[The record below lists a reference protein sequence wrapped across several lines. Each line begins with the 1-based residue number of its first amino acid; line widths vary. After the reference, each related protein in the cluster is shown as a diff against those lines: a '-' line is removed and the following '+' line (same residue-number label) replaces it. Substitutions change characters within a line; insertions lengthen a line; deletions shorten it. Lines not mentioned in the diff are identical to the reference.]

1 MRRKLMIKNELMKQD
16 TQKQIADKLGISE
29 PMVSLMFAGKRQPSI
44 KVAKKIAKIY
54 NIDLNTIY
62 EGKEL

>member
-1 MRRKLMIKNELMKQD
+1 MIKNELMKQD
-16 TQKQIADKLGISE
+16 TQRQIADKLGISE
-29 PMVSLMFAGKRQPSI
+29 GMVSLMFAGKRQPSI
-44 KVAKKIAKIY
+44 KVAKRIAKIY

>member
-1 MRRKLMIKNELMKQD
+1 MIRNELMKQD

-44 KVAKKIAKIY
+44 KVAKRIAKIY

>member
-1 MRRKLMIKNELMKQD
+1 MIRNALMKQD

-44 KVAKKIAKIY
+44 KVAKRIAKIY
-54 NIDLNTIY
+54 KLDLNTIY
-62 EGKEL
+62 EGREL

>member
-1 MRRKLMIKNELMKQD
+1 MIKNELMKQD
-16 TQKQIADKLGISE
+16 TLKQIADKLGISE

-44 KVAKKIAKIY
+44 KVAKRIAKIY

-62 EGKEL
+62 EGREL

>member
-1 MRRKLMIKNELMKQD
+1 MIKNELMKQD

-44 KVAKKIAKIY
+44 KVAKRIAKIY

>member
-1 MRRKLMIKNELMKQD
+1 MIKNELMKQD

>member
-1 MRRKLMIKNELMKQD
+1 MIRNELMKQD
-16 TQKQIADKLGISE
+16 TQRQIADKLGISE

-44 KVAKKIAKIY
+44 KVAKRIAKIY

-62 EGKEL
+62 EGREL

>member
-1 MRRKLMIKNELMKQD
+1 MKQD

-44 KVAKKIAKIY
+44 KVAKRIAKIY

-62 EGKEL
+62 EGREL

>member
-1 MRRKLMIKNELMKQD
+1 MIRNELMKQD
-16 TQKQIADKLGISE
+16 TQRQIADKLGISE

-44 KVAKKIAKIY
+44 KVAKRIAKIY

-62 EGKEL
+62 EGEEL

>member
-1 MRRKLMIKNELMKQD
+1 MIRNELMKQD

-44 KVAKKIAKIY
+44 KVAKRIAKIY

-62 EGKEL
+62 EGREL

>member
-1 MRRKLMIKNELMKQD
+1 MIKNELMKQD

-44 KVAKKIAKIY
+44 KVAKRIAKIY

-62 EGKEL
+62 EGEEL

>member
-1 MRRKLMIKNELMKQD
+1 MIKNELMKQD

-44 KVAKKIAKIY
+44 KVAKRIAKIY

-62 EGKEL
+62 EGREL

>member
-1 MRRKLMIKNELMKQD
+1 MIKNELMTQD
-16 TQKQIADKLGISE
+16 TQKQIAAKLGLSE

-62 EGKEL
+62 EGREL